1 VPTPMAQNII
11 GPVRNAL
18 ALLRT
23 SVQESRIFNP
33 QQANKTFRISMTDLT
48 EAVILPPL
56 FQRLRRLA
64 PAVLIESFLCKRRET
79 TKELAA
85 GRLDFAI
92 DAPLNT
98 DPQVRHVKLMQ
109 DRYVCALRQGHPLA
123 DSKLTLDSYLG
134 MTHIHISS
142 RRNGLGYVDLAL
154 GKMGVQRKVAL
165 RSQHYLMAS
174 QVLQQ
179 TDMAMTVPERFA
191 RRHQLRYQPLPVE
204 VPALETHLY
213 WHESTD
219 QDPAN
224 RWMREQIT
232 ELCERVVAEEEK
244 ALQPA

>member
-1 VPTPMAQNII
+1 MNLSKVDLNLFIVFDAIYTEANLTRAGQIVGITQPAVSNALSRLRETFNDPLFVRTAQGMVPTPMAQNII

-79 TKELAA
+79 TKEPAA
-85 GRLDFAI
+85 GRLI
-92 DAPLNT
+92 SPSTPLNT

-154 GKMGVQRKVAL
+154 GKMGCNA
-165 RSQHYLMAS
+165 RSPC
-174 QVLQQ
+174 V
-179 TDMAMTVPERFA
+179 R
-191 RRHQLRYQPLPVE
+191 
-204 VPALETHLY
+204 
-213 WHESTD
+213 
-219 QDPAN
+219 N
-224 RWMREQIT
+224 II
-232 ELCERVVAEEEK
+232 
-244 ALQPA
+244 